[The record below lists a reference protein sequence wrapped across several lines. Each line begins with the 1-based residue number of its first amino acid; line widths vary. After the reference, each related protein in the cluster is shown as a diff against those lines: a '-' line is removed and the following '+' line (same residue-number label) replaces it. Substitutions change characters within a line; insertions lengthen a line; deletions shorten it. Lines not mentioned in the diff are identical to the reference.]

1 MWGEIGTQEVEDAVS
16 LLLTNSEVCQAHGFI
31 INQMEPIIFLDNVTF
46 RYPGEENTRDIL
58 RGLSLEIFPGDMVA
72 VVGSNGSGKTTML
85 RLMNGLLIPQSGRVL
100 VNGLDTSRKEQL
112 AAIRR
117 QVGLVFQHPEDQIV
131 ATTVDEDVAFGPE
144 NLGLPSAEIR
154 ARVDQALKSVGLE
167 EHAQRSPHML
177 SGGQTQRLALAG
189 VLAMRPQVVL
199 FDEATTMLDP
209 AGRLMAIREMLR
221 LNQEGMAVVF
231 ITHHMEEAVMASRV
245 VVLHEGKVAEDGSP
259 AEVFTDANR
268 VGKYGLG
275 LPRPARLAERF
286 QQWLGVMTPRP
297 LHPQEWLDRLP
308 VYPGPVSGIAPSL
321 AGSAALGSD
330 EALIEVR
337 GLEHTYLAD
346 TPLAHLA
353 LKDLNMT
360 AMRGGTLGLLGRTG
374 SGKSTLLQH
383 LNGLLRPQK
392 GSVRVGVHQLA
403 DLTVPTKTVAKM
415 VGLVFQNPEMQFFEQ
430 YVGDEISY
438 GPRQIGIEE
447 TLAERVKW
455 SMELVGLD
463 FEAFKDRLVFAL
475 SGGEK
480 RKVALAATLALRP
493 QVLLLDEPTAGLDP
507 AAHLEVLGRLSSLQS
522 EGMTTVLSSHRMN
535 DLAALASRLAV
546 FEHGTVIREGPV
558 GEVFWD
564 FKGLA
569 EAGLEPPLVVRTA
582 ARLQEQG
589 WPIPKG
595 IVTPDALADALRACS
610 PGGTQ

>member
-1 MWGEIGTQEVEDAVS
+1 MGS
-16 LLLTNSEVCQAHGFI
+16 
-31 INQMEPIIFLDNVTF
+31 MEPLILLDNVTF
-46 RYPGEENTRDIL
+46 HYPGEENTRKIL
-58 RGLSLEIFPGDMVA
+58 RGLTLEIFPGDMVA

-85 RLMNGLLIPQSGRVL
+85 RHMNGLLIPQEGRVL
-100 VNGLDTSRKEQL
+100 VNGLDTRRKEQL
-112 AAIRR
+112 MAIRR
-117 QVGLVFQHPEDQIV
+117 QVGMVFQHPEDQIV
-131 ATTVDEDVAFGPE
+131 ATTVAEDVAFGPE
-144 NLGLPSAEIR
+144 NLGLPSGEVR
-154 ARVDQALKSVGLE
+154 ARVDQALKAVGLE

-189 VLAMRPQVVL
+189 VLALRPQVVL

-209 AGRLMAIREMLR
+209 AGRLMAIEEMLR
-221 LNQEGMAVVF
+221 LNREGMAVVF

-245 VVLHEGKVAEDGSP
+245 VVLHDGKVAEDGTP
-259 AEVFTDANR
+259 GEVFTDANR
-268 VGKYGLG
+268 VAKYGLG

-286 QQWLGVMTPRP
+286 QTWLGVMTPSP

-308 VYPGPVSGIAPSL
+308 VYSGTVRASAL
-321 AGSAALGSD
+321 EASNYGDGSG
-330 EALIEVR
+330 EAMIEVR

-353 LKDLNMT
+353 LKDLSMT
-360 AMRGGTLGLLGRTG
+360 AMRGKTLGLLGRTG

-392 GSVRVGVHQLA
+392 GSVRVGPHQLA
-403 DLTVPTKTVAKM
+403 DLNVSTRTVAKM

-438 GPRQIGIEE
+438 GPRQVGVEE
-447 TLAERVKW
+447 TLAERVRW
-455 SMELVGLD
+455 AMELVGLD

-507 AAHLEVLGRLSSLQS
+507 AAHLEVLGRLATLQA

-535 DLAALASRLAV
+535 DLAALAGRLAV
-546 FEHGTVIREGPV
+546 FEKGTVIREGPV

-569 EAGLEPPLVVRTA
+569 KAGLEPPLVVRTA
-582 ARLQEQG
+582 DRLRERG

-595 IVTPDALADALRACS
+595 LVTPDALADALRACS
-610 PGGTQ
+610 PGGAP